1 MTFNQKK
8 ILSLALAVVIVSLL
22 SMLTGRSKSDAEKAA
37 EQQNAANKATQ
48 EMMKQGDGKK
58 AVRKPGES
66 GFKSF

>member
-1 MTFNQKK
+1 
-8 ILSLALAVVIVSLL
+8 
-22 SMLTGRSKSDAEKAA
+22 MLTGSSKSDAEKAA

>member
-8 ILSLALAVVIVSLL
+8 FFSLALAVVIVSLA
-22 SMLTGRSKSDAEKAA
+22 SMLTGCGKSEAEKAA

-48 EMMKQGDGKK
+48 EMLKQGGGTK

-66 GFKSF
+66 GFKSY